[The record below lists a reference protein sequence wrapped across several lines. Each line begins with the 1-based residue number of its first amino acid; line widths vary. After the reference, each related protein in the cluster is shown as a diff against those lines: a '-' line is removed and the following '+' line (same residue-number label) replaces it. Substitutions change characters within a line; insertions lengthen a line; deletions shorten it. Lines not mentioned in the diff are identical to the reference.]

1 MKSITVL
8 VTAIGAPG
16 APDIIELLREDP
28 RINILGMDIDDNA
41 AGKCLVDKFAISLPG
56 GCDEFPGYLL
66 DIALRE
72 KADVI
77 FPLSTD
83 ELLLLSKN
91 IDLFKKHNIGV
102 CISDFRTISVANN
115 KVKLYEYFKEEEFVP
130 EYEVPSSIEDLERK
144 IYRLGFP
151 DKTICVKPFIS
162 HGSRGFRVITN
173 DIREYGYSVSQRP
186 HNIYISFD
194 AFMGSI
200 KENGLPDIFLTE
212 FLPGEEWGI
221 DIFVNPVN
229 AEKIIATRNNGLVL
243 SSAIKV
249 GKLERNDSLIAI
261 GEKITNKLAFKYILN
276 IDIKFDSN
284 NHPKIIEINPRVPA
298 TIKLLSKAGNNLP
311 LLSVKAAL
319 GEKCEIKPVEYG
331 KKIYFYKTSI
341 VKP

>member
-1 MKSITVL
+1 MKRITVL

-28 RINILGMDIDDNA
+28 RINILGMDVDENA
-41 AGKCLVDKFAISLPG
+41 AGKYLVNKFAVNLLG
-56 GCDEFPGYLL
+56 GCDEFPGHLL

-72 KADVI
+72 KVDVV

-91 IDLFKKHNIGV
+91 IDLFKEHNIGV
-102 CISDFRTISVANN
+102 CISDFRTISIAND
-115 KVKLYEYFKEEEFVP
+115 KLKLYEYFRAEDFVP
-130 EYEVPSSIEDLERK
+130 DYEVPESVEDLEKK
-144 IYRLGFP
+144 IYKLGFP
-151 DKTICVKPFIS
+151 DRDVCVKPLVS

-173 DIREYGYSVSQRP
+173 DIRKYGYSVSQRP

-194 AFMGSI
+194 TFIVSV
-200 KENGLPDIFLTE
+200 KENGLPDIFLNE

-221 DIFVNPVN
+221 DIFVDPVN

-249 GKLERNDSLIAI
+249 GKLERNDSLIDI
-261 GEKITNKLAFKYILN
+261 GERITNKLAFKYILN
-276 IDIKFDSN
+276 IDIKFDLN

-311 LLSVKAAL
+311 LLSVKRAM
-319 GEKCEIKPVEYG
+319 GEECEINPVEYG
-331 KKIYFYKTSI
+331 KKVYFHKTSV